1 MIRGFRG
8 ATTVADNEEM
18 QIIEATAAMLDEM
31 VTKNAIDSEDVVQ
44 VLISATPDL
53 TKTFPAKALRVFRDD
68 WTYVPVMC
76 MQELSIEGGLPKCIR
91 VMLTARTD
99 LAQQD
104 IHHVY
109 HEEAIKLRPDLKEEH
124 Q

>member
-1 MIRGFRG
+1 M
-8 ATTVADNEEM
+8 AENEEN

-31 VTKNAIDSEDVVQ
+31 VTKNAIEPEDVVQ

-53 TKTFPAKALRVFRDD
+53 TKAFPAKAMRVFRDD

-76 MQELSIEGGLPKCIR
+76 MQELAIEGGLPKCIR

-99 LAQQD
+99 LAQQE
-104 IHHVY
+104 IRHVY
-109 HEEAIKLRPDLKEEH
+109 HNQAILLRPDLKEEH

>member
-1 MIRGFRG
+1 MIRGIRG
-8 ATTVADNEEM
+8 ATTVQENDEK
-18 QIIEATAAMLDEM
+18 QIIEATAAMLEEM
-31 VTKNAIDSEDVVQ
+31 VSKNNIDPEDVVQ

-53 TKTFPAKALRVFRDD
+53 TKTFPAKALRAFRDD

-76 MQELSIEGGLPKCIR
+76 MQELAIESGLSKCVR
-91 VMLTARTD
+91 VMMTARTE
-99 LAQQD
+99 LSQPD

-109 HEEAIKLRPDLKEEH
+109 HGQAIKLRPDLKEEH

>member
-8 ATTVADNEEM
+8 ATTVMENEEK
-18 QIIEATAAMLDEM
+18 QIIDATAAMLDEI
-31 VTKNAIDSEDVVQ
+31 VTKNAILPEDVVQ
-44 VLISATPDL
+44 VLISATPDI
-53 TKTFPAKALRVFRDD
+53 TKTFPAKAMRVFRDD

-76 MQELSIEGGLPKCIR
+76 MQELDIEGGLAKCIR

-99 LAQQD
+99 LSQKE

-109 HEEAIKLRPDLKEEH
+109 QQQAIKLRPDLKEEH

>member
-1 MIRGFRG
+1 MIRGVRG
-8 ATTVADNEEM
+8 ATTVQENDEN
-18 QIIEATAAMLDEM
+18 QIIEATAAMLEEM
-31 VTKNAIDSEDVVQ
+31 VSKNNIEPDDVVQ

-76 MQELSIEGGLPKCIR
+76 MQELAIESGLSKCIR

-99 LAQQD
+99 ISQPD

-109 HEEAIKLRPDLKEEH
+109 HGQAIKLRPDLKEEH

>member
-1 MIRGFRG
+1 MIRGVRG
-8 ATTVADNEEM
+8 ATTVQENDEK
-18 QIIEATAAMLDEM
+18 QIIKATAAMLEEM
-31 VTKNAIDSEDVVQ
+31 VSKNNIEPEDVVQ

-53 TKTFPAKALRVFRDD
+53 TKTFPAKALRLFRDD

-76 MQELSIEGGLPKCIR
+76 MQELAIESGLSKCIR

-99 LAQQD
+99 LSQKN

-109 HEEAIKLRPDLKEEH
+109 HGQAMKLRPDLKEEH

>member
-1 MIRGFRG
+1 MIRGVRG
-8 ATTVADNEEM
+8 ATTVQENEEK
-18 QIIEATAAMLDEM
+18 QIIEATAAMLEEM
-31 VTKNAIDSEDVVQ
+31 VSKNNIEPEDVVQ

-53 TKTFPAKALRVFRDD
+53 TKTFPAKALRLFRDD

-76 MQELSIEGGLPKCIR
+76 MQELAIESGLSKCIR
-91 VMLTARTD
+91 VMLTANTD
-99 LAQQD
+99 LSQPD

-109 HEEAIKLRPDLKEEH
+109 HEQAIKLRPDLKEEH